1 MSNTSQPKFQLS
13 ARKKAIL
20 DALLR
25 QEGLSS
31 AEDKIPRRQESG
43 PAPLSFAQ
51 QRLWFFDQFEPASF
65 AYNLI
70 TAVSLSGAFDVT
82 ALQKAFDEMVRRHE
96 ALRTTFDFRDGQ
108 PVQIIHD
115 HHSIPL
121 RCIGAMHLPEG
132 QQRQQIQDL
141 LREQALQPFDLRKG
155 PLLRATL
162 VQQATDQHVLIL
174 AIHHIVSDA
183 WSMNVLVRE
192 ITLLYRTFAGGGV
205 PDLPPLPV
213 QYADFAVW
221 QRNWLQGEILAQQ
234 LEYWKAQL
242 GHAPAILE
250 LPADH
255 PRPVVQTY
263 NGADFTFGLPPA
275 LSQSL
280 KVLCRKEDA
289 TLYMVLLAC
298 FKILLHRYTGQQEII
313 VGSPIANRQRKE
325 LEGLIGFFINTLP
338 VRATIAGDLSFREFL
353 QRVRDA
359 ALGAYAHQDLPFEYL
374 VEQFQP
380 ERNLSHS
387 PLVQVIFSFEVA
399 SQPVVDMPGLT
410 ATILD
415 KENKAAKF
423 DLSLYAS
430 DRGSE
435 IVGTLEYNVDL
446 FKKETIERMAGHL
459 LTVLAAA
466 VSNPAQRISE
476 FPLLT
481 RHERYE
487 ILTTWN
493 ATDAPYPQHLCA
505 HQLFEAQV
513 RLTPN
518 QTAIVFENQELSYS
532 QLNARANQV
541 ARRLA
546 ALGSRPGE
554 LIGIF
559 MERSL
564 EMVVAVLGIAKS
576 GAACLPLDPA
586 YPKERLAFM
595 LQDSAAAIVVS
606 QQHLASS
613 LPGIATQLLCLDS
626 ELTVIAGEDENDLQ
640 VAVSPENWLYVIY
653 TSGSTGRPKGVLV
666 PHRVLMN
673 LVAWHQASPRQSRRT
688 LQFASLNFDIS
699 FEEIFSTLATG
710 GTLVVAP
717 QSIRIDVRLL
727 GSYLEEHKVER
738 FHLPGTVMQKLA
750 EEFSSHPELL
760 GSVREFMV
768 GGEQLQ
774 ISRPMVDLFSRL
786 QNCVLYN
793 HYGPTESH
801 IVTSFPL
808 HGAPELWPAL
818 PPLGRPIIN
827 AELYVL
833 DAYMQPAPIGV
844 PGELYLGGAVLSHG
858 YLKRPDLTAERFVS
872 DPFTSK
878 PGSRIYRTGDVARY
892 LPDGNVEFLGRN
904 DFQVKIRGM
913 RIELGEIEVA
923 LKRHPAV
930 REAAVVLAKEGQ
942 EGRLIAY
949 VAFQQDQA
957 ASSKQL
963 REFLHESLPDHML
976 PSGFV
981 VLQTFPFTPSGKIDR
996 MALPAL
1002 GKESEL
1008 SEGFVVP
1015 RTDLEEVL
1023 AGIFAEVLQVERVG
1037 IMDDFFALG
1046 GHSLLATQIS
1056 SRVREALHTELSV
1069 RKIFEE
1075 PTVSGLSR
1083 LMLEQESEPGRIER
1097 NAKLLLEIA
1106 RAPEDEDSFSES
1118 ALNEN

>member
-65 AYNLI
+65 AYNLL

-82 ALQKAFDEMVRRHE
+82 ALQKAFDEIVRRHE
-96 ALRTTFDFRDGQ
+96 SLRTTFDFRDGQ

-121 RCIGAMHLPEG
+121 RHIGTMHLPEG
-132 QQRQQIQDL
+132 EQRQQVQDL
-141 LREQALQPFDLRKG
+141 LCEQALQPFDLRKG
-155 PLLRATL
+155 PLLRASL
-162 VQQATDQHVLIL
+162 VQQATDRHVLVM
-174 AIHHIVSDA
+174 AMHHIVSDA
-183 WSMNVLVRE
+183 WSMNVLVSE
-192 ITLLYRTFAGGGV
+192 ITMFYRAFAGGSV

-221 QRNWLQGEILAQQ
+221 QRNWLQGEVLAQQ
-234 LEYWKAQL
+234 LEYWKTQL
-242 GHAPAILE
+242 GTAPAMLE
-250 LPADH
+250 LPADR
-255 PRPVVQTY
+255 PRPAVQTY
-263 NGADFTFGLPPA
+263 NGADFTFGFSPA

-280 KVLCRKEDA
+280 KALCRKEDA

-325 LEGLIGFFINTLP
+325 LEGLIGFFINTLA
-338 VRATIAGDLSFREFL
+338 VRTTIVGDLSFREYL
-353 QRVRDA
+353 ERVREA

-374 VEQFQP
+374 VEQFHP

-387 PLVQVIFSFEVA
+387 PLVQVIFSFEA
-399 SQPVVDMPGLT
+399 APMQPREIPGLEV
-410 ATILD
+410 TILD

-430 DRGSE
+430 DRGPE
-435 IVGTLEYNVDL
+435 IVGTFEYNVDL
-446 FKKETIERMAGHL
+446 FNKETVERMAGHL
-459 LTVLAAA
+459 LTILAAA

-493 ATDAPYPQHLCA
+493 ATDAPYPQLLCA

-513 RLTPN
+513 QRTPN
-518 QTAIVFENQELSYS
+518 EIAIIFEDQELSYS

-541 ARRLA
+541 ARRLVA
-546 ALGSRPGE
+546 MGSRPGE

-564 EMVVAVLGIAKS
+564 EMVVAVLAIAKS

-606 QQHLASS
+606 QQHLASG
-613 LPGIATQLLCLDS
+613 LPGSAAQVVCLDS
-626 ELTVIAGEDENDLQ
+626 ELTAIAEEDENDLH

-666 PHRVLMN
+666 PHRVLVN
-673 LVAWHQASPRQSRRT
+673 LVAWHQASPRQSKRT
-688 LQFASLNFDIS
+688 LQFASLNFDVS

-717 QSIRIDVRLL
+717 QAIRMDIPLL
-727 GSYLEEHKVER
+727 GGYVEKHKVER

-750 EEFSSHPELL
+750 EEFSSRPETL
-760 GSVREFMV
+760 GSLREFMV

-774 ISRPMVDLFSRL
+774 IGRPMVDLFRHL
-786 QNCVLYN
+786 QNCVLHN
-793 HYGPTESH
+793 HYGPTETH

-808 HGAPELWPAL
+808 DGSPELWPAL

-827 AELYVL
+827 AALYVL
-833 DAYMQPAPIGV
+833 DAWLQPVPIGV
-844 PGELYLGGAVLSHG
+844 PGELYLGGVVLSHG
-858 YLKRPDLTAERFVS
+858 YLKRPDLTAERFVP
-872 DPFTSK
+872 DPFTNK
-878 PGSRIYRTGDVARY
+878 PGSRMYSTGDVARY
-892 LPDGNVEFLGRN
+892 LLGGNVEFLGRN
-904 DFQVKIRGM
+904 DFQVKIRGI

-930 REAAVVLAKEGQ
+930 REAAVVLAKESQ

-949 VAFQQDQA
+949 VAFQPDH
-957 ASSKQL
+957 ASSGKQL

-976 PSGFV
+976 PSVFV
-981 VLQTFPFTPSGKIDR
+981 VLEAFPLTPSGKIDR
-996 MALPAL
+996 LALPAP
-1002 GKESEL
+1002 GKEAES
-1008 SEGFVVP
+1008 SEGFVAP

-1037 IMDDFFALG
+1037 ILDDFFILG

-1083 LMLEQESEPGRIER
+1083 LMLDQESEPGRIER
-1097 NAKLLLEIA
+1097 NAKLLLEVA
-1106 RAPEDEDSFSES
+1106 RAPEDEGSFSES

>member
-1 MSNTSQPKFQLS
+1 MSSTSKFQLS
-13 ARKKAIL
+13 AKKKAVL

-31 AEDKIPRRQESG
+31 AEDRIPRRQGGG

-65 AYNLI
+65 AYNLL

-96 ALRTTFDFRDGQ
+96 SLRTTFDFRDAQ

-121 RCIGAMHLPEG
+121 RQIGAMHLPEA

-155 PLLRATL
+155 PLLRASL
-162 VQQATDQHVLIL
+162 VQQATDQHVLVL

-183 WSMNVLVRE
+183 WSVNVLVRE
-192 ITLLYRTFAGGGV
+192 ITELYRTFAGGGV

-221 QRNWLQGEILAQQ
+221 QRNWLQGDVLAQQ

-242 GHAPAILE
+242 GNAPAMLE
-250 LPADH
+250 LPADR
-255 PRPVVQTY
+255 PRPAVQTY
-263 NGADFTFGLPPA
+263 NGADFTFSFSPA

-280 KVLCRKEDA
+280 KALCRKEDA
-289 TLYMVLLAC
+289 TLYMVLLAG
-298 FKILLHRYTGQQEII
+298 FKVLLHRYTGQQEII

-338 VRATIAGDLSFREFL
+338 VRTTIAGDLSFREYL
-353 QRVRDA
+353 ERVREA

-387 PLVQVIFSFEVA
+387 PLVQVIFSFEA
-399 SQPVVDMPGLT
+399 APAQPREIPGLEV
-410 ATILD
+410 TILD

-430 DRGSE
+430 DHGAE
-435 IVGTLEYNVDL
+435 IFGTLEYNVDL
-446 FKKETIERMAGHL
+446 FNKETIERMAGHL
-459 LTVLAAA
+459 LTIFAAA
-466 VSNPAQRISE
+466 AGGPAQRLSE

-493 ATDAPYPQHLCA
+493 GTDAPYPQLCA

-513 RLTPN
+513 QVTPN
-518 QTAIVFENQELSYS
+518 EIAIVFDGHELSYS

-564 EMVVAVLGIAKS
+564 EMVVAVLAIAKS

-606 QQHLASS
+606 QQHLAPSI
-613 LPGIATQLLCLDS
+613 PGSAAQMVCLDS
-626 ELTVIAGEDENDLQ
+626 ELTVIARGDENDLQ

-666 PHRVLMN
+666 PHRVLVN

-688 LQFASLNFDIS
+688 MQFASLNFDVS

-710 GTLVVAP
+710 GTLVVAS
-717 QSIRIDVRLL
+717 QSVRIDIPLL
-727 GSYLEEHKVER
+727 GSYVEKHKVER
-738 FHLPGTVMQKLA
+738 FHLPGTVLQKLA
-750 EEFSSHPELL
+750 EEFSSCPETL
-760 GSVREFMV
+760 GSLREFMV

-786 QNCVLYN
+786 PNCVLYN
-793 HYGPTESH
+793 HYGPTETH
-801 IVTSFPL
+801 IVTSFL
-808 HGAPELWPAL
+808 LEGAPERWPGL

-827 AELYVL
+827 AALYVL
-833 DAYMQPAPIGV
+833 DGYLQPVPIGV
-844 PGELYLGGAVLSHG
+844 PGELYFGGTVLSHG
-858 YLKRPDLTAERFVS
+858 YLKRPDLTAERFVP
-872 DPFTSK
+872 DPFTHK

-892 LPDGNVEFLGRN
+892 LPGGNVEFLGRN
-904 DFQVKIRGM
+904 DFQVKIRGI

-930 REAAVVLAKEGQ
+930 REATVVLAKEGR

-949 VAFQQDQA
+949 VAFQPDH
-957 ASSKQL
+957 ASSGKQL

-976 PSGFV
+976 PSLFV
-981 VLQTFPFTPSGKIDR
+981 VLQAFPLTPSGKIDR
-996 MALPAL
+996 LALPAP
-1002 GKESEL
+1002 GKEAEL
-1008 SEGFVVP
+1008 SEGFVAP
-1015 RTDLEEVL
+1015 RTELEEVL

-1056 SRVREALHTELSV
+1056 SRVREALHAELSV

-1083 LMLEQESEPGRIER
+1083 LMLDQESEPGRIER

-1118 ALNEN
+1118 TLES